1 MFARLFGDITRAAV
15 QRMLANGEILVNG
28 EQVKASYT
36 VNIGDIITVEEEEV
50 VGEINPYT
58 GREYETNTVRAHG
71 NRIGYVQVYDQTI
84 HKWMDMTEWAFMG
97 YQERKKALLGSR
109 YEPPTYLE

>member
-50 VGEINPYT
+50 VDTELKPQDIPLDIIYEDDDILVINKEKGMVVHPRKWESRWNFSQCSN
-58 GREYETNTVRAHG
+58 GSKQREFIWSAEVN
-71 NRIGYVQVYDQTI
+71 
-84 HKWMDMTEWAFMG
+84 
-97 YQERKKALLGSR
+97 
-109 YEPPTYLE
+109 